1 MFHKGLKFSI
11 DCAKS
16 IMDVVSLI
24 QRVGEMEQGE
34 RRRGEKDKKDRM
46 CNPKLT
52 SLLAAKNNLL
62 LEMMDGNQEEWIT
75 PRQALFRC
83 KPPGIQYR
91 KRKEKNKRREK
102 INSIISNSGKTRS
115 SKTDGRYGVWSWWR
129 GF

>member
-24 QRVGEMEQGE
+24 QRVVERSEGRWKRVRGE
-34 RRRGEKDKKDRM
+34 RGEKDKKDRM
-46 CNPKLT
+46 CNRKLT

-91 KRKEKNKRREK
+91 KRKEKK
-102 INSIISNSGKTRS
+102 
-115 SKTDGRYGVWSWWR
+115 SKEGED
-129 GF
+129 